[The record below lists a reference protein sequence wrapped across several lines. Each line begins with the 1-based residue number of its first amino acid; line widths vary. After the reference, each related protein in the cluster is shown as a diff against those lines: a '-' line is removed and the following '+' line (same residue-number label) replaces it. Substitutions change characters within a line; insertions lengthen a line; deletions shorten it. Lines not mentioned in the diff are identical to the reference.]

1 MTPPAER
8 SVIVIRLWALH
19 KAQTLACGAFG
30 PLLVQIAAT
39 PRHRGGNGYFLEA
52 LTVPAAVRT
61 FDWVDHAANLK
72 LRSSPAVLSRYPF
85 STSWVMR

>member
-19 KAQTLACGAFG
+19 KAQALACGALG

-39 PRHRGGNGYFLEA
+39 PRHRRGNGYLLEA
-52 LTVPAAVRT
+52 FTVAAALWA
-61 FDWVDHAANLK
+61 FDWVDHDASF
-72 LRSSPAVLSRYPF
+72 R
-85 STSWVMR
+85 

>member
-8 SVIVIRLWALH
+8 SVIVIRLRTLH
-19 KAQTLACGAFG
+19 KAQTLACGTFR

-39 PRHRGGNGYFLEA
+39 PRHRRGNGYLLEA
-52 LTVPAAVRT
+52 FTVAAALWA